1 MLDHLKEMR
10 LHHDLETAEL
20 RMRVRSASTV
30 ERALAGWR
38 CSQVGRLELE
48 RDGAISD
55 GVKAASEAEAGT
67 CALLLWRYT
76 IRPHAQI
83 AAKQCL
89 MEGHEA
95 ELGVLRRELQELA
108 KQLGLVEDRAA
119 RDRTRIEEQHAAWAE
134 QARIGRV
141 HDF

>member
-1 MLDHLKEMR
+1 MC
-10 LHHDLETAEL
+10 
-20 RMRVRSASTV
+20 SF
-30 ERALAGWR
+30 ALAIH
-38 CSQVGRLELE
+38 
-48 RDGAISD
+48 DPA
-55 GVKAASEAEAGT
+55 T
-67 CALLLWRYT
+67 CAR
-76 IRPHAQI
+76 

-134 QARIGRV
+134 QA
-141 HDF
+141 